1 MTSVQILRVVAY
13 TVGIYVQLYMD
24 ERSLSSKIF
33 LLLSNSLKRS
43 ITSLTILVSQSYL
56 RLVNTGKR
64 IVYRAHTTAKIT
76 SRLQLALDCLATR

>member
-33 LLLSNSLKRS
+33 LLLSNSLKRN

-64 IVYRAHTTAKIT
+64 IVYRAHTTTKIT
-76 SRLQLALDCLATR
+76 TRLQLALDCLATR